1 MWWCICCCSG
11 AGFLLTGCIALIVMI
26 AENPTG
32 FIGFVSSILGI
43 AILLP
48 ALPYYIIQCHYKG
61 VLMNDYIQ
69 VRIDKEDKDKA
80 SQIFE
85 DIGID
90 ISTAIRMFLKKSIKV
105 NGLPFSVNDYE
116 DLDYLSAMDNILE
129 MKAEAKKMVV
139 KILPSKKL
147 IR

>member
-1 MWWCICCCSG
+1 
-11 AGFLLTGCIALIVMI
+11 
-26 AENPTG
+26 
-32 FIGFVSSILGI
+32 
-43 AILLP
+43 
-48 ALPYYIIQCHYKG
+48 
-61 VLMNDYIQ
+61 MNDYIQ

-116 DLDYLSAMDNILE
+116 ELDYLSAMDNILE
-129 MKAEAKKMVV
+129 MKAEAEKKW
-139 KILPSKKL
+139 LSKYYP
-147 IR
+147 RRN

>member
-1 MWWCICCCSG
+1 
-11 AGFLLTGCIALIVMI
+11 
-26 AENPTG
+26 
-32 FIGFVSSILGI
+32 
-43 AILLP
+43 
-48 ALPYYIIQCHYKG
+48 
-61 VLMNDYIQ
+61 MNDYIQ

-116 DLDYLSAMDNILE
+116 ELDYLSAMDTILE
-129 MKAEAKKMVV
+129 MKAEAEKNGCQNITLEEINKVIDDYRINKKEF
-139 KILPSKKL
+139 
-147 IR
+147 

>member
-1 MWWCICCCSG
+1 
-11 AGFLLTGCIALIVMI
+11 
-26 AENPTG
+26 
-32 FIGFVSSILGI
+32 
-43 AILLP
+43 
-48 ALPYYIIQCHYKG
+48 
-61 VLMNDYIQ
+61 MNDYIQ
-69 VRIDKEDKDKA
+69 VRIDKEDKDKS